1 IVLAITVLSSVLFSS
16 CTEGEQPVVDGYS
29 YEIVKKVEVDKA
41 AVVSAHPLASEVG
54 KVILQQG
61 GNAVDAAIAVQYALA
76 VVYPNAGNLGGGGF
90 MVIQTA
96 EGKNTTFDFRERAPH
111 RATKDMYLDENGE
124 AIASKSRDGHLAVGV
139 PGTVAG
145 LF

>member
-1 IVLAITVLSSVLFSS
+1 
-16 CTEGEQPVVDGYS
+16 
-29 YEIVKKVEVDKA
+29 
-41 AVVSAHPLASEVG
+41 
-54 KVILQQG
+54 
-61 GNAVDAAIAVQYALA
+61 YALA

-145 LF
+145 LFQSHTQYIRLPMEQFIESASLMAKHGFAITEREARVLNRN